1 MNKDLD
7 LEKIKN
13 RESFPLNT
21 TFYIITKDEFE
32 MLEEAFK
39 KQQVS
44 ETKRSLVYTVS
55 KDLQKIVD
63 KMLIDNRL
71 GTHFMPTSVE
81 VSINSAYIDSNEN
94 MVIEFDTTENA
105 NSNRLKQLYGDNYKK
120 GETK

>member
-94 MVIEFDTTENA
+94 MVIEF
-105 NSNRLKQLYGDNYKK
+105 
-120 GETK
+120 